1 MELKIEYKT
10 DGYFTMGEL
19 RAIVAQMP
27 EKNIPDEAQVHLLGQ
42 ERIPSEHG
50 EKDFI
55 SIVWDEA

>member
-27 EKNIPDEAQVHLLGQ
+27 EKNIPDEAQVHLIG
-42 ERIPSEHG
+42 EAREPEDG
-50 EKDFI
+50 EKDSI
-55 SIVWDEA
+55 SIIWDEA